1 MASNITADN
10 IDANFPVAGQDNNS
24 QGFRDNFNLVKNSL
38 TAAKAEIENLQTD
51 TAKVDEDNDFG
62 GNKLVN
68 FQAERFTES
77 VYSYGA
83 VATDIDV
90 DWEFAPYQLL
100 QASGDITLTLI
111 DWPNSPKHGKL
122 KLQIT
127 GDGTERTISWVA
139 GNGGTIKKDSS
150 WPASFTVTSINDP
163 VFVELWTTNGGVTVF
178 ARYLGQYTS

>member
-1 MASNITADN
+1 MINETRK
-10 IDANFPVAGQDNNS
+10 FT
-24 QGFRDNFNLVKNSL
+24 LVRRGARAL
-38 TAAKAEIENLQTD
+38 RLHAAAR
-51 TAKVDEDNDFG
+51 A
-62 GNKLVN
+62 
-68 FQAERFTES
+68 AHS
-77 VYSYGA
+77 AA
-83 VATDIDV
+83 VGCCILATDIDI